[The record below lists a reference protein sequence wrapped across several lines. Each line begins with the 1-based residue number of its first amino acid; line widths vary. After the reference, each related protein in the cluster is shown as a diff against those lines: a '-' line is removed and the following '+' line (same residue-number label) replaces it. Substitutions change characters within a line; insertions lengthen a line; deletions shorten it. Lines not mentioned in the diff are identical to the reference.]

1 MVGFEEGYKFFVDN
15 SSAIVGAEMSGS
27 YVGAVN
33 DEINKLVSNLNSF
46 EGFNTSSKMLKGD
59 IAEFWHSGTFNIK
72 AVVEGSDHRTFV
84 DRSHDFASADISSN
98 FGDRYGL
105 KFYGDGQASAKAQSI
120 SIFQRFKEYQ
130 SSGGKDGLEKFL
142 SDRGFDDIDTILNDP
157 IYSGQV

>member
-1 MVGFEEGYKFFVDN
+1 MVGFAEGYKFFVDN
-15 SSAIVGAEMSGS
+15 SSAIIGAEVSDS
-27 YVGAVN
+27 YIGAVN
-33 DEINKLVSNLNSF
+33 EEIYKLVRNLNTF
-46 EGFNTSSKMLKGD
+46 EGFKTSSKMLKGD

-72 AVVEGSDHRTFV
+72 AAVEGTEQRTFV

-130 SSGGKDGLEKFL
+130 GSGGKDDLNKFL
-142 SDRGFDDIDTILNDP
+142 TD
-157 IYSGQV
+157 